1 MAGISR
7 KCADNGSGHFNASS
21 FCNHSDSFAFK
32 KGVAQKTRRRHLLL
46 APKGASLL
54 VLAPGESPMLV
65 RYLAVV
71 LCFALCSFTA
81 VKAEDP
87 VANAQAVISGQIAAL
102 MQDDAEKAYSF
113 ASPGIRSLYPNKDR
127 FLDMVRKTYEP
138 VYHAGNYAFG
148 RSKMIGGGE
157 VVLQEVM
164 ISAREGKDWTAIY
177 EMRLMDDGSYKVNGV
192 RMIRNT
198 ASQGI

>member
-1 MAGISR
+1 
-7 KCADNGSGHFNASS
+7 
-21 FCNHSDSFAFK
+21 
-32 KGVAQKTRRRHLLL
+32 
-46 APKGASLL
+46 
-54 VLAPGESPMLV
+54 MLV

-87 VANAQAVISGQIAAL
+87 VANAQAVISSQIAAL

>member
-7 KCADNGSGHFNASS
+7 KCADNGSGRLNASS

-54 VLAPGESPMLV
+54 VLAHGESPMLV